1 MAEATQDRSDSERSR
16 LERAAAAGS
25 EERVVSS
32 FHFDRWFR
40 FDRWIK
46 QYLPKTLFGRAL
58 LIIVTPLV
66 LMQAFSA
73 YVFYDR
79 HWDIMTRRLVHS
91 LAGDIAFLIQE
102 LEQPITSDQVQA
114 LSIRARNHFDLQ
126 LFWQPDAILPN
137 QPPPGWLDATADA
150 MEEAMSG
157 KVRRPYVMNTESIY
171 RRIEILIQLPN
182 GVLQVV
188 ANKKRLFSSTTY
200 IFLLWMVG
208 SSLVLFA
215 IAIIFMRN
223 QIRPIRRLSIA
234 ARAYGLGR
242 DMSDFKPEGATE
254 VRQAASAFLQ
264 MKDRISR
271 QLTQRTEMLAGVS
284 HDLRTPLTR
293 MKLQFAMLPKGPEL
307 EDLSHDVDEMQ
318 RMVEGYLAFAR
329 GEGTETPIEV
339 DVATLIA
346 DVVNT
351 ERRDGSNI
359 ILEMPDP
366 GAAVMPVR
374 PDALKR
380 AVANLIQNAKRYAK
394 RIRVAVVRTG
404 EFVDITVDDDGPG
417 IPPEK
422 RADAF
427 RPFVRL
433 EPSRNPAFGGT
444 GLGLTIARD
453 IARGHGGELTLQTAG
468 IGGLRAVVRL
478 PV

>member
-1 MAEATQDRSDSERSR
+1 MVDATRDAGLDPDEPSERN
-16 LERAAAAGS
+16 AAAGS

-32 FHFDRWFR
+32 FHLGRLFK
-40 FDRWIK
+40 FDRWIRP
-46 QYLPKTLFGRAL
+46 YLPKTLFGRAL

-91 LAGDIAFLIQE
+91 LAGDVAFLIQE
-102 LEQPITSDQVQA
+102 LEPPITSEQVRA
-114 LSIRARNHFDLQ
+114 LSIRARNHFDVE

-137 QPPPGWLDATADA
+137 QPSPGWLDATRDA
-150 MEEAMSG
+150 MREAMES
-157 KVRRPYVMNTESIY
+157 KVRRPYVMDTESIH
-171 RRIEILIQLPN
+171 RRIEILIQLPE

-188 ANKKRLFSSTTY
+188 ANKKRLFSSSTY

-223 QIRPIRRLSIA
+223 QIRPIRRLAVA
-234 ARAYGLGR
+234 ARAFGLGR
-242 DMSDFKPEGATE
+242 EIEGFKPEGATE

-264 MKDRISR
+264 MKDRINR

-293 MKLQFAMLPKGPEL
+293 MKLELAMMADGDARGHLTG
-307 EDLSHDVDEMQ
+307 DVAEME

-329 GEGTETPIEV
+329 GEGTEPPTET
-339 DVATLIA
+339 DVAELVGE
-346 DVVNT
+346 VVRA
-351 ERRDGSNI
+351 ERRDGARISAE
-359 ILEMPDP
+359 LPDA
-366 GAAVMPVR
+366 GAADMPVR
-374 PDALKR
+374 PNAIRR
-380 AVANLIQNAKRYAK
+380 AVGNLVQNAKRYAGT
-394 RIRVAVVRTG
+394 IHVTVVRAG
-404 EFVDITVDDDGPG
+404 EFVEITVDDDGPG

-433 EPSRNPAFGGT
+433 EKSRNPSFGGT

-453 IARGHGGELTLQTAG
+453 IARGHGGELTLQTAPL
-468 IGGLRAVVRL
+468 GGLRAQIRL